1 FYPKEINLRIKEII
15 TPYGEINDNASV
27 ELYNI
32 RKQIRD
38 TEKNIQLKLQELL
51 SKLSS
56 KLTESLI
63 SIRNDRYVIPV
74 KNEFKNTVKGIIHD
88 QSASGETFFIE
99 PISVNELNNK
109 LNQLKEDEKK
119 EINKILRNISNQLVE
134 IYDELIEDLN
144 ILVHL

>member
-1 FYPKEINLRIKEII
+1 LERMQRFPLYFKSDIRKILVLIKKSHVITVSELLEISKFLDSIKANIVYLETIENLKIETIYFNENINRLFYPKEINLRIKEII

-63 SIRNDRYVIPV
+63 SIRNDR
-74 KNEFKNTVKGIIHD
+74 
-88 QSASGETFFIE
+88 
-99 PISVNELNNK
+99 
-109 LNQLKEDEKK
+109 
-119 EINKILRNISNQLVE
+119 
-134 IYDELIEDLN
+134 
-144 ILVHL
+144 